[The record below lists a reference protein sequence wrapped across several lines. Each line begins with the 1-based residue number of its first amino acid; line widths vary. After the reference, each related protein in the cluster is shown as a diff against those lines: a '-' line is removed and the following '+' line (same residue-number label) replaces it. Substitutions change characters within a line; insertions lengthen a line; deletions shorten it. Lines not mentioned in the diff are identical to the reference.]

1 MTMNKRFIR
10 WLGRKAREQ
19 ASASTAPPP
28 PTPPPAQ
35 TIRPEDYVGSDE
47 AKNEQVVREGFVAK
61 AKQFLGRLPMGAEV
75 VAMYFCMLDPKTPLW
90 VKGTAAAALAYF
102 ILPLDAVPDLLPL
115 VGLSD
120 DVTVLTAALSAISA
134 FVTDEH
140 RRKAREWMAHEH
152 LFAPTS

>member
-1 MTMNKRFIR
+1 MGKHFAR
-10 WLGRKAREQ
+10 WLGRKVRGA
-19 ASASTAPPP
+19 AMPAAAPSPPP
-28 PTPPPAQ
+28 GP
-35 TIRPEDYVGSDE
+35 IRPEDYVGTDE
-47 AKNEQVVREGFVAK
+47 VKNERVVREGFVAK
-61 AKQFLGRLPMGAEV
+61 AKRFLRHLPMGPEV

-140 RRKAREWMAHEH
+140 RSKAEEWMAHEH
-152 LFAPTS
+152 IVAPTA